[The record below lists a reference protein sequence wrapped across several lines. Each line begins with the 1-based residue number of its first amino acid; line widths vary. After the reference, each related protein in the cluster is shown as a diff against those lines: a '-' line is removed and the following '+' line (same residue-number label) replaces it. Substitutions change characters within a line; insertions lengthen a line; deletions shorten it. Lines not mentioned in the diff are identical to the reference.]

1 MRHFVQM
8 GFCDQFPRWLAGHKV
23 YLAIAAQIGKV
34 PMKNIKITREI
45 QNQDRAPK
53 YLETIMSKEGKSR
66 SEVKARASA
75 VIYR

>member
-8 GFCDQFPRWLAGHKV
+8 GYCDQFPRWLAGHKGC
-23 YLAIAAQIGKV
+23 LTIAAQIGKALI
-34 PMKNIKITREI
+34 KNIKITPNI

-66 SEVKARASA
+66 SGVKARASA